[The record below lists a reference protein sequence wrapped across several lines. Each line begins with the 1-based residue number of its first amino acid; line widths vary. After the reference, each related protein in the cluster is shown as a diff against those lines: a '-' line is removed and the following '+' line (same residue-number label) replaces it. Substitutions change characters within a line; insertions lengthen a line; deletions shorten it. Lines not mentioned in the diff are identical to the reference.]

1 MGKTVNRLRALLLA
15 STASAALFAGVPAA
29 PQEPGIE
36 EKLGQS
42 AALDVL
48 LRDEGGREVT
58 LGSLVDKPTI
68 LTLNFYRC
76 AGICTPQLNGLVDV
90 LNRVEMEPGKDFQVV
105 TVSFD
110 PSDTPETAALKR
122 QNYIAQIKRPF
133 PDSAWRFMT
142 GEASQTKR
150 LCDSVGFYFKP
161 DGDQFLHAAALIF
174 LSPKGKIVRY
184 MNGIQYLPFDVKMAA
199 VEASRGT
206 VGSTVQKA
214 LLFCYSYDPA
224 GKRYVLSVT
233 RIAAVATLVLVGL
246 FVAFVLWRRKKLDA
260 PRSDP

>member
-1 MGKTVNRLRALLLA
+1 MITPRILRLLPMLCACLLPCL
-15 STASAALFAGVPAA
+15 SLPA
-29 PQEPGIE
+29 QEPGIE
-36 EKLGQS
+36 EKLGRT
-42 AALDVL
+42 AALDVRL
-48 LRDEGGREVT
+48 LDEQGREIT

-68 LTLNFYRC
+68 LTLNFFRC

-90 LNRVEMEPGKDFQVV
+90 LNKVEMEPGKDFQVI

-110 PSDTPETAALKR
+110 PTDTPEKAALKR
-122 QNYIAQIKRPF
+122 QNYIAQIRRPF
-133 PDSAWRFMT
+133 PDSAWRFLT
-142 GEASQTKR
+142 GDGAQTKR

-174 LSPKGKIVRY
+174 LSPRGKIVRY

-206 VGSTVQKA
+206 VGATVQKA

-224 GKRYVLSVT
+224 GKRYALSVT
-233 RIAAVATLVLVGL
+233 RIAGAATSL
-246 FVAFVLWRRKKLDA
+246 FVVGFFLFLLFKKKKIDSAGGA
-260 PRSDP
+260 P